1 MINEITIDGVISDI
15 RRRGKFFSVI
25 LANIGKAKTEYF
37 EILTT
42 DRVEQ
47 TDRGKYIKV
56 LGHLGTEAILWRN
69 EKGLRTVIYAEN
81 IL

>member
-1 MINEITIDGVISDI
+1 MNSIIIDGVVSEIK
-15 RRRGKFFSVI
+15 RRGKFFSVM

-56 LGHLGTEAILWRN
+56 LGHLGTEAILWRS
-69 EKGLRTVIYAEN
+69 ERGQRTVIYAEN